1 MTKTT
6 AEVYA
11 GRTKLSHTSMSSRNI
26 SKFHVRFV
34 IPTAFFILT
43 FLVARSFQVI
53 LSTNQT
59 ENEALIEQTAIVGT
73 KSEHVTT
80 TTTIHSRNNEV
91 FSRFKHLPPNETMHI
106 LKDLG
111 SHDKYDGGALRCN
124 SEPYRDPELYWY
136 DYSTQSFHE
145 FNSTRRLLIAQSA
158 GFGTYAQ
165 LLDLTAPINKAYA
178 RKWGQTILV
187 LQGTLVVLQQEMKTN
202 CTPPEHRST
211 HNKMQLLKFALRL
224 KDHYD
229 YLLILD
235 ADAMIYDFSVDLS
248 NLMPNRAMMAAN
260 RVIAKKGVKKRAT
273 WKINAGVTL
282 WNLHHR
288 FTSAVADGW
297 TKAAV
302 SFMNGRNN
310 NQGDQLFLYHVLK
323 NNATIEQEIYSFGKE
338 FHYNKAT
345 VIKHIKRPQV
355 TYEIGQTS
363 LDSRSAM
370 ITQFIDEICKRFP
383 HDCEH
388 LDTTSYS
395 TI

>member
-1 MTKTT
+1 MVPYSR
-6 AEVYA
+6 E
-11 GRTKLSHTSMSSRNI
+11 MSSIHQHQDDQALGLIVDTSTLQKYAPNPMVV
-26 SKFHVRFV
+26 S
-34 IPTAFFILT
+34 T
-43 FLVARSFQVI
+43 FNFLSSRESMQV
-53 LSTNQT
+53 
-59 ENEALIEQTAIVGT
+59 
-73 KSEHVTT
+73 
-80 TTTIHSRNNEV
+80 
-91 FSRFKHLPPNETMHI
+91 

-111 SHDKYDGGALRCN
+111 EHDKFNGGALRC
-124 SEPYRDPELYWY
+124 SADAYREPEFYWY
-136 DYSTQSFHE
+136 DYSSYASPD
-145 FNSTRRLLIAQSA
+145 FNATRRLLIVQSA
-158 GFGTYAQ
+158 GFGTYAR

-178 RKWGQTILV
+178 RKWSHTMLM
-187 LQGTLVVLQQEMKTN
+187 LQGTLVRLEEEARTN

-224 KDHYD
+224 RDHYD

-235 ADAMIYDFSVDLS
+235 ADALIYDFSVDIS
-248 NLMPNRAMMAAN
+248 NLMPYRAMMAAN
-260 RVIAKKGVKKRAT
+260 RVTAKKGVKKRAT

-288 FTSAVADGW
+288 YTAAAADGW

-302 SFMNGRNN
+302 GFMNGRNN

-323 NNATIEQEIYSFGKE
+323 NNATMEQEIYSFGKE

-370 ITQFIDEICKRFP
+370 IQKFTEEICRNFQS
-383 HDCEH
+383 DCRN
-388 LDTTSYS
+388 LDKTTYS
-395 TI
+395 NS